1 MEADI
6 RWLDDPRVFRV
17 GQVPAHSDHAY
28 YADRESMTAGNRT
41 LRQCLD
47 GEWQFCFS
55 VNAGSRPKEFFREDF
70 DRENWDHISV
80 PMHIEMAGY
89 DKIHYINVMYPWEGK
104 MFRRPACTIEGT
116 WRPGEDAVGRE
127 ETASGSGEDT
137 AGREETASGSREETA
152 TVGGAEN
159 SAARA
164 GQAAWAGDGS
174 FSQASYNPVGSYV
187 KVFDLD
193 PALRGKQVRV
203 CFEGVEQAMY
213 LWLNGHFI
221 GYAED
226 SFTPSEFL
234 LTPYIREQG
243 NVLAVEVHKRSTASY
258 LEDQDFFRF
267 FGIFRSVYLYAQP
280 ALHVEDMWARP
291 RLLQDNV
298 TGSLELDL
306 KLSAWGQ
313 AAKILCGENVGA
325 LWVGRDTDSPGS
337 ALPSREETVHPKEG
351 ESSVVRGGAQ
361 SAGDFHAHMNERED
375 IPDCPYKVEITLHD
389 AEGGLCWSTRLPAA
403 RSIHIEP
410 QGTGAVTAWDH
421 HRPYLY
427 HLLITLLGPQGEIL
441 ELVPYDIGF
450 RRIEIVD
457 KVILLNGK
465 RLIFNGVNRHEWS
478 ARGGRVISVED
489 MERDIR
495 IFGENNINAVRTCH
509 YPDQIPWYY
518 LCDSHGVYMISETNL
533 ETHGSWQKPGGDDPS
548 WNVPGS
554 FPQWRE
560 VVLDRARTHFE
571 TFKNH
576 PAILMWSLGNESYA
590 GENIAAMHALFKDRD
605 PDRLVH
611 YEGVVHAREY
621 EDRVSD
627 VESQMYARPEDIV
640 AYLSSNPKKPF
651 ILCEY
656 MHDMGNSL
664 GGMKSYM
671 DLLDRFEMYHGGF
684 IWDYMDQAI
693 EVQDAV
699 SGRKVLRY
707 GGDFDDRPSDYEF
720 SGNGILFA
728 DRTPK
733 PALQEVRY
741 YYGKYC

>member
-17 GQVPAHSDHAY
+17 EQIPAHSDHAY
-28 YADRESMTAGNRT
+28 YADEESMKARNST

-55 VNAGSRPKEFFREDF
+55 VNAGSRPVDFYREDY
-70 DRENWDHISV
+70 DRRNWDSIPV

-116 WRPGEDAVGRE
+116 WPGTGDVSDGTKEGSSQEFPGV
-127 ETASGSGEDT
+127 ETGEASW
-137 AGREETASGSREETA
+137 
-152 TVGGAEN
+152 V
-159 SAARA
+159 
-164 GQAAWAGDGS
+164 GDGS

-193 PALRGKQVRV
+193 SALRGKQVRI

-280 ALHVEDMWARP
+280 SLHVEDMWVKP
-291 RLLQDNV
+291 RLLEDNV
-298 TGSLELDL
+298 TGSMELDIQL
-306 KLSAWGQ
+306 TAWGQ
-313 AAKILCGENVGA
+313 AAVALCGENA
-325 LWVGRDTDSPGS
+325 S
-337 ALPSREETVHPKEG
+337 ALS
-351 ESSVVRGGAQ
+351 
-361 SAGDFHAHMNERED
+361 
-375 IPDCPYKVEITLHD
+375 CPYQVRITLQD
-389 AEGGLCWSTRLPAA
+389 TSGGLCWSMQLPAA

-410 QGTGAVTAWDH
+410 QQIGTVIPWDNH
-421 HRPYLY
+421 NPCLY
-427 HLLITLLGPQGEIL
+427 HLLITLLGPEGEIL
-441 ELVPYDIGF
+441 ELAPYDVGF

-478 ARGGRVISVED
+478 AKGGRVITAAD

-495 IFGENNINAVRTCH
+495 IFEDNNINAVRTCH
-509 YPDQIPWYY
+509 YPDQIPWYC
-518 LCDSHGVYMISETNL
+518 LCDSHGIYMISETNL

-548 WNVPGS
+548 WNIPGS
-554 FPQWRE
+554 FPAWRE
-560 VVLDRARTHFE
+560 AVLDRARTHFE

-576 PAILMWSLGNESYA
+576 PAILMWSLGNESFA
-590 GENIAAMHALFKDRD
+590 GENIVAMHALFREKD

-611 YEGVVHAREY
+611 YEGVVHNREY
-621 EDRVSD
+621 EDRISD
-627 VESQMYARPEDIV
+627 VESQMYARPKDI
-640 AYLSSNPKKPF
+640 AEYLSNDPKKPF

-664 GGMKSYM
+664 GGMKSYI
-671 DLLDRFEMYHGGF
+671 DLLDQFEMYQGGF

-693 EVQDAV
+693 EVEDPVTGKKA
-699 SGRKVLRY
+699 LRY

-733 PALQEVRY
+733 PALQEVKY
-741 YYGKYC
+741 YYGKHQ

>member
-6 RWLDDPRVFRV
+6 RWLDDPQVFRV
-17 GQVPAHSDHAY
+17 GQALAHSDHTY
-28 YADRESMTAGNRT
+28 YADKERLAAGDFN
-41 LRQCLD
+41 LRQCLN

-55 VNAGSRPKEFFREDF
+55 VNAGSRPEDFYREDY
-70 DRENWDHISV
+70 DRRDWDSIPV

-104 MFRRPACTIEGT
+104 MFRRPACT
-116 WRPGEDAVGRE
+116 VGDPQ
-127 ETASGSGEDT
+127 T
-137 AGREETASGSREETA
+137 
-152 TVGGAEN
+152 
-159 SAARA
+159 
-164 GQAAWAGDGS
+164 GDGS

-193 PALRGKQVRV
+193 PDLRGKPVSI

-234 LTPYIREQG
+234 LTPYIRDQG

-267 FGIFRSVYLYAQP
+267 FGIFRSVYLYARP
-280 ALHVEDMWARP
+280 CLHVEDMWARP
-291 RLLQDNV
+291 RLLQDNAS
-298 TGSLELDL
+298 GSLELDIQL
-306 KLSAWGQ
+306 TAWGQ
-313 AAKILCGENVGA
+313 AAMALCGDNASA
-325 LWVGRDTDSPGS
+325 LWVGRDDGVGNCAVSDQKTGNARSATNVTD
-337 ALPSREETVHPKEG
+337 
-351 ESSVVRGGAQ
+351 ESMS
-361 SAGDFHAHMNERED
+361 
-375 IPDCPYKVEITLHD
+375 CPYRVQIALED
-389 AEGGLCWSTRLPAA
+389 ASGRSCWSMQLPAA

-410 QGTGAVTAWDH
+410 QHIGAVSPWDNH
-421 HRPYLY
+421 NPYLY
-427 HLLITLLGPQGEIL
+427 HLLITLLGPRGAVL

-457 KVILLNGK
+457 KVIHLNGK
-465 RLIFNGVNRHEWS
+465 RLIFTGVNRHEWNPQS
-478 ARGGRVISVED
+478 GRVISAGD
-489 MERDIR
+489 MEQDIR
-495 IFGENNINAVRTCH
+495 IFEESNINAVRTCH

-518 LCDSHGVYMISETNL
+518 LCDSHGIYMISETNL
-533 ETHGSWQKPGGDDPS
+533 ETHGSWQKPGGDEPS

-560 VVLDRARTHFE
+560 AVLDRARTHFE

-576 PAILMWSLGNESYA
+576 PAILMWSLGNESFA
-590 GENIAAMHALFKDRD
+590 GENIAAMNALFKEKD

-611 YEGVVHAREY
+611 YEGVAHAREY
-621 EDRVSD
+621 EDRISD
-627 VESQMYARPEDIV
+627 VESQMYASPETIV
-640 AYLSSNPKKPF
+640 EYLTNHPKKPF

-671 DLLDRFEMYHGGF
+671 DLLE
-684 IWDYMDQAI
+684 I
-693 EVQDAV
+693 
-699 SGRKVLRY
+699 GRAHV
-707 GGDFDDRPSDYEF
+707 
-720 SGNGILFA
+720 
-728 DRTPK
+728 
-733 PALQEVRY
+733 
-741 YYGKYC
+741 

>member
-6 RWLDDPRVFRV
+6 RWLDDPQVFRV
-17 GQVPAHSDHAY
+17 GQALAHSDHTY
-28 YADRESMTAGNRT
+28 YADKESLAAGDFN
-41 LRQCLD
+41 LRQCLN

-55 VNAGSRPKEFFREDF
+55 VNAGSRPEDFYREDY
-70 DRENWDHISV
+70 DRRDWDSIPV

-104 MFRRPACTIEGT
+104 MFRRPACT
-116 WRPGEDAVGRE
+116 VGDPQ
-127 ETASGSGEDT
+127 T
-137 AGREETASGSREETA
+137 
-152 TVGGAEN
+152 
-159 SAARA
+159 
-164 GQAAWAGDGS
+164 GDGS

-193 PALRGKQVRV
+193 PDLRGKPVSI

-234 LTPYIREQG
+234 LTPYIRDQG

-267 FGIFRSVYLYAQP
+267 FGIFRSVYLYARP
-280 ALHVEDMWARP
+280 CLHVEDMWARP
-291 RLLQDNV
+291 RLLQDNAS
-298 TGSLELDL
+298 GSLELDIQL
-306 KLSAWGQ
+306 TAWGQ
-313 AAKILCGENVGA
+313 AAMALCGENASA
-325 LWVGRDTDSPGS
+325 LWVGRDDGVGNCAVSDPKTGNAGS
-337 ALPSREETVHPKEG
+337 ATNVTD
-351 ESSVVRGGAQ
+351 ESMS
-361 SAGDFHAHMNERED
+361 
-375 IPDCPYKVEITLHD
+375 CPYRVQIALED
-389 AEGGLCWSTRLPAA
+389 VSGRSCWSMQLPAA

-410 QGTGAVTAWDH
+410 QHIGAVSPWDNH
-421 HRPYLY
+421 NPYLY
-427 HLLITLLGPQGEIL
+427 HLLITLLGPRGEVL

-457 KVILLNGK
+457 KVIHLNGK
-465 RLIFNGVNRHEWS
+465 RLIFTGVNRHEWNPQS
-478 ARGGRVISVED
+478 GRVISAGD
-489 MERDIR
+489 MEQDIR
-495 IFGENNINAVRTCH
+495 IFEESNINAVRTCH

-518 LCDSHGVYMISETNL
+518 LCDSHGIYMISETNL
-533 ETHGSWQKPGGDDPS
+533 ETHGSWQKPGGDEPS

-560 VVLDRARTHFE
+560 AVLDRARTHFE

-576 PAILMWSLGNESYA
+576 PAILMWSLGNESFA
-590 GENIAAMHALFKDRD
+590 GENIAAMNALFKEKD

-611 YEGVVHAREY
+611 YEGVAHAREY
-621 EDRVSD
+621 EDRISD
-627 VESQMYARPEDIV
+627 VESQMYASPETIV
-640 AYLSSNPKKPF
+640 EYLTNHPKKPF

-671 DLLDRFEMYHGGF
+671 DLLDRFEMYQGGS
-684 IWDYMDQAI
+684 IWT
-693 EVQDAV
+693 
-699 SGRKVLRY
+699 
-707 GGDFDDRPSDYEF
+707 RPSRWR
-720 SGNGILFA
+720 ILSRA
-728 DRTPK
+728 KRCCATAAILTTDPRTMSFRATVSCLRTERPNRRCRK
-733 PALQEVRY
+733 
-741 YYGKYC
+741 

>member
-1 MEADI
+1 MEANI

-17 GQVPAHSDHAY
+17 EQLPAHSDHAY
-28 YADRESMTAGNRT
+28 YADEESMKAGDST

-55 VNAGSRPKEFFREDF
+55 VNAGSRPADFYREDY
-70 DRENWDHISV
+70 DRRNWDSIPV

-116 WRPGEDAVGRE
+116 WPGTGDVSGGTKEGSSLEIPGVETD
-127 ETASGSGEDT
+127 ETAG
-137 AGREETASGSREETA
+137 AASWE
-152 TVGGAEN
+152 
-159 SAARA
+159 
-164 GQAAWAGDGS
+164 GDGS

-193 PALRGKQVRV
+193 PALRGKQVRI

-280 ALHVEDMWARP
+280 ALHVEDMWAKP
-291 RLLQDNV
+291 RLLEDNAA
-298 TGSLELDL
+298 GSLELDIQL
-306 KLSAWGQ
+306 TAWGQ
-313 AAKILCGENVGA
+313 AAVALCGENASA
-325 LWVGRDTDSPGS
+325 LWVGK
-337 ALPSREETVHPKEG
+337 EESTAISGGQRTSSSGKERY
-351 ESSVVRGGAQ
+351 SGGAVDKLGEAM
-361 SAGDFHAHMNERED
+361 S
-375 IPDCPYKVEITLHD
+375 CPWQVRITLQD
-389 AEGGLCWSTRLPAA
+389 ASGGLCWSMQLPAA

-410 QGTGAVTAWDH
+410 QQIGAVTPWDSH
-421 HRPYLY
+421 NPYLY
-427 HLLITLLGPQGEIL
+427 RLLITLLGPEGEIL

-457 KVILLNGK
+457 KVIRLNGK

-478 ARGGRVISVED
+478 AKGGRVITAAD

-495 IFGENNINAVRTCH
+495 IFEDNNINAVRTCH
-509 YPDQIPWYY
+509 YPDQIPWYC
-518 LCDSHGVYMISETNL
+518 LCDSHGIYMISETNL
-533 ETHGSWQKPGGDDPS
+533 ETHGSWQKPEGDDPS
-548 WNVPGS
+548 WNIPGS
-554 FPQWRE
+554 FPAWRE
-560 VVLDRARTHFE
+560 AVLDRARTHFE

-576 PAILMWSLGNESYA
+576 PAILMWSLGNESFA
-590 GENIAAMHALFKDRD
+590 GENIAAMHALFKEKD

-611 YEGVVHAREY
+611 YEGVVHNREY
-621 EDRVSD
+621 EDRISD
-627 VESQMYARPEDIV
+627 VESQMYARPEDI
-640 AYLSSNPKKPF
+640 AEYLSKDPKKPF

-664 GGMKSYM
+664 GGMKSYI
-671 DLLDRFEMYHGGF
+671 DLLDQFEMYQGGF

-693 EVQDAV
+693 EVEDPV
-699 SGRKVLRY
+699 TGKKVLRY

-733 PALQEVRY
+733 PALQEVKY
-741 YYGKYC
+741 YYGKHR

>member
-1 MEADI
+1 MNADI

-28 YADRESMTAGNRT
+28 YEDMESLAAGNPT
-41 LRQCLD
+41 LRQSLN

-55 VNAGSRPKEFFREDF
+55 VNAGSRPVDFYREDY
-70 DRENWDHISV
+70 DRRDWDSIPV

-89 DKIHYINVMYPWEGK
+89 DKIHYINLMYPWEGK

-116 WRPGEDAVGRE
+116 WPVEGE
-127 ETASGSGEDT
+127 TSGE
-137 AGREETASGSREETA
+137 AESAVRERPL
-152 TVGGAEN
+152 AE
-159 SAARA
+159 A
-164 GQAAWAGDGS
+164 GQTAWTGDGS

-187 KVFDLD
+187 KIFDLD
-193 PALRGKQVRV
+193 PALRGKQVRI

-226 SFTPSEFL
+226 SFTPSEFI
-234 LTPYIREQG
+234 LTPYIRERG

-280 ALHVEDMWARP
+280 CLHVEDLWAKP
-291 RLLQDNV
+291 RLLEDNV
-298 TGSLELDL
+298 TGSLELDIQL
-306 KLSAWGQ
+306 VAWGD
-313 AAKILCGENVGA
+313 AAEALCGEN
-325 LWVGRDTDSPGS
+325 
-337 ALPSREETVHPKEG
+337 
-351 ESSVVRGGAQ
+351 
-361 SAGDFHAHMNERED
+361 AGKRS
-375 IPDCPYKVEITLHD
+375 YQVQITLQD
-389 AEGGLCWSTRLPAA
+389 AAARLCWSMHLAAA

-410 QGTGAVTAWDH
+410 QLTGSVTPWDNH
-421 HRPYLY
+421 NPCLY
-427 HLLITLLGPQGEIL
+427 RLLITLLGPEGEIL

-457 KVILLNGK
+457 KVIRLNGK

-478 ARGGRVISVED
+478 AEGGRVITIQD
-489 MERDIR
+489 MEQDIR
-495 IFGENNINAVRTCH
+495 IFADNNINAVRTCH

-533 ETHGSWQKPGGDDPS
+533 ESHGSWQKPGGDEPS
-548 WNVPGS
+548 WNIPGS
-554 FPQWRE
+554 FPAWRE
-560 VVLDRARTHFE
+560 AVLDRARTHFE

-576 PAILMWSLGNESYA
+576 AAILMWSLGNESFA
-590 GENIAAMHALFKDRD
+590 GENMAAMHDFFKDKD

-611 YEGVVHAREY
+611 YEGVVHKREY
-621 EDRVSD
+621 EDRISD
-627 VESQMYARPEDIV
+627 VESQMYARPESI
-640 AYLSSNPKKPF
+640 AQYLSNNPKKPF

-671 DLLDRFEMYHGGF
+671 DLLDRFEMYQGGF

-693 EVQDAV
+693 EVEDPVTGQ
-699 SGRKVLRY
+699 KVLRY

-720 SGNGILFA
+720 SGDGILFA

-741 YYGKYC
+741 YYGKYQ

>member
-17 GQVPAHSDHAY
+17 GQVPAHSDHTY
-28 YADRESMTAGNRT
+28 YADKESLAAGDFN
-41 LRQCLD
+41 LRQCLN

-55 VNAGSRPKEFFREDF
+55 VNAGSRPEDFYREDY
-70 DRENWDHISV
+70 DRGDWDSIPV

-104 MFRRPACTIEGT
+104 MFRRPACT
-116 WRPGEDAVGRE
+116 
-127 ETASGSGEDT
+127 
-137 AGREETASGSREETA
+137 AGDP
-152 TVGGAEN
+152 
-159 SAARA
+159 
-164 GQAAWAGDGS
+164 QAGDGS
-174 FSQASYNPVGSYV
+174 FSRASYNPVGSYV

-193 PALRGKQVRV
+193 PALRGKPVSI

-234 LTPYIREQG
+234 LTPYIRDQG

-267 FGIFRSVYLYAQP
+267 FGIFRSVYLYARP
-280 ALHVEDMWARP
+280 SLHVEDMWARP
-291 RLLQDNV
+291 RLLQDNAS
-298 TGSLELDL
+298 GSLELDIQL
-306 KLSAWGQ
+306 TAWGQ
-313 AAKILCGENVGA
+313 AAMALCGENASA
-325 LWVGRDTDSPGS
+325 LWVGRDDGVGNCAVSDQKTGNVRS
-337 ALPSREETVHPKEG
+337 AANLMD
-351 ESSVVRGGAQ
+351 ESMS
-361 SAGDFHAHMNERED
+361 
-375 IPDCPYKVEITLHD
+375 CPYRIQITLQD
-389 AEGGLCWSTRLPAA
+389 ASGSSCWSMQLPAA

-410 QGTGAVTAWDH
+410 QHTGAVSPWDNH
-421 HRPYLY
+421 NPYLY
-427 HLLITLLGPQGEIL
+427 YLLITLLGPRGEVL

-465 RLIFNGVNRHEWS
+465 RLIFTGVNRHEWNS
-478 ARGGRVISVED
+478 KSGRVVSVRD
-489 MERDIR
+489 MEQDIR
-495 IFGENNINAVRTCH
+495 IFEENNINAVRTCH

-518 LCDSHGVYMISETNL
+518 LCDSHGIYMISETNL
-533 ETHGSWQKPGGDDPS
+533 ETHGSWQKPGGDEPS

-554 FPQWRE
+554 FPEWRE
-560 VVLDRARTHFE
+560 AVLDRARTHFE

-576 PAILMWSLGNESYA
+576 PAILMWSLGNESFA
-590 GENIAAMHALFKDRD
+590 GENIAAMNALFKEKD

-621 EDRVSD
+621 EDRISD
-627 VESQMYARPEDIV
+627 VESQMYSAPEAI
-640 AYLSSNPKKPF
+640 AEYLTNHPKKPF

-671 DLLDRFEMYHGGF
+671 DLLDRFEMYQGGF

-693 EVQDAV
+693 EVEDSV
-699 SGRKVLRY
+699 TGKKVLRY

-733 PALQEVRY
+733 PALQEVKY
-741 YYGKYC
+741 YYGKYQ

>member
-17 GQVPAHSDHAY
+17 GQIPAHSDHTY
-28 YADRESMTAGNRT
+28 YADKESLAAANST

-55 VNAGSRPKEFFREDF
+55 VNAGSRPVDFYREDY
-70 DRENWDHISV
+70 DRRAWDSIPV

-116 WRPGEDAVGRE
+116 WPE
-127 ETASGSGEDT
+127 EGNAPD
-137 AGREETASGSREETA
+137 
-152 TVGGAEN
+152 GGAE
-159 SAARA
+159 SAGAS
-164 GQAAWAGDGS
+164 WVGDGS

-187 KVFDLD
+187 KIFDLE
-193 PALRGKQVRV
+193 PSLRGRQVRI
-203 CFEGVEQAMY
+203 CFEGAEQALY

-226 SFTPSEFL
+226 SFTPSEFD

-280 ALHVEDMWARP
+280 VLHVEDMWAKP
-291 RLLQDNV
+291 RLLQDNA

-306 KLSAWGQ
+306 QLTAWGE
-313 AAKILCGENVGA
+313 AAAAFSGENASA
-325 LWVGRDTDSPGS
+325 LWVGKDMGGKNADASPTEAAFDS
-337 ALPSREETVHPKEG
+337 AVETLG
-351 ESSVVRGGAQ
+351 ETMS
-361 SAGDFHAHMNERED
+361 
-375 IPDCPYKVEITLHD
+375 CPYQVQITLQD
-389 AEGGLCWSTRLPAA
+389 KAGKQCWSMQVPAA
-403 RSIHIEP
+403 RSIHVEP
-410 QGTGAVTAWDH
+410 QQIGGVTPWDNH
-421 HRPYLY
+421 NPCLY
-427 HLLITLLGPQGEIL
+427 RLLITLLTPEGEIL

-457 KVILLNGK
+457 KVICLNGK
-465 RLIFNGVNRHEWS
+465 RLIFTGVNRHEWS
-478 ARGGRVISVED
+478 ATGGRVITMQD
-489 MERDIR
+489 MEQDIC
-495 IFGENNINAVRTCH
+495 IFEENNINAVRTCH
-509 YPDQIPWYY
+509 YTDRIPWYY
-518 LCDSHGVYMISETNL
+518 LCDSHGIYMISETNL
-533 ETHGSWQKPGGDDPS
+533 ETHGSWAKSVGFEPS
-548 WNVPGS
+548 WNIPGS
-554 FPQWRE
+554 FPEWRE
-560 VVLDRARTHFE
+560 VVLDRVRTHFE

-590 GENIAAMHALFKDRD
+590 GENLAAMNALFKEKD
-605 PDRLVH
+605 PERLVH
-611 YEGVVHAREY
+611 YEGAVHRREY
-621 EDRVSD
+621 EDRISD
-627 VESQMYARPEDIV
+627 VESQMYAWPEGI
-640 AYLSSNPKKPF
+640 AEYLSNNPKKPF

-656 MHDMGNSL
+656 MHDMGNSM
-664 GGMKSYM
+664 GGMKTYM
-671 DLLDRFEMYHGGF
+671 DLLDRFEMYQGGF

-693 EVQDAV
+693 EVEDPV
-699 SGRKVLRY
+699 TGKKVLRY

-720 SGNGILFA
+720 SGDGILFA

-733 PALQEVRY
+733 PAIQEVRY
-741 YYGKYC
+741 YYGKYR

>member
-17 GQVPAHSDHAY
+17 GQIPAHSDHAY
-28 YADRESMTAGNRT
+28 YADKESLAAGNST

-55 VNAGSRPKEFFREDF
+55 VNAGSRPVDFYREDY
-70 DRENWDHISV
+70 DRKAWDSIPV

-116 WRPGEDAVGRE
+116 WPE
-127 ETASGSGEDT
+127 EGNAPD
-137 AGREETASGSREETA
+137 
-152 TVGGAEN
+152 GGAE
-159 SAARA
+159 SA
-164 GQAAWAGDGS
+164 GTSWLGDGS

-187 KVFDLD
+187 KIFDLE
-193 PALRGKQVRV
+193 PSLRGKQVRI
-203 CFEGVEQAMY
+203 CFEGAEQALY
-213 LWLNGHFI
+213 LWLNGQFI

-226 SFTPSEFL
+226 SFTPSEFD

-280 ALHVEDMWARP
+280 AVHVEDMWAKP
-291 RLLQDNV
+291 RLLQDNA

-306 KLSAWGQ
+306 HLTAWGE
-313 AAKILCGENVGA
+313 AAAAFSGENASA
-325 LWVGRDTDSPGS
+325 LWVGKDMGGKNADASTDEEAFCGAVETLGETMSGS
-337 ALPSREETVHPKEG
+337 YQV
-351 ESSVVRGGAQ
+351 Q
-361 SAGDFHAHMNERED
+361 
-375 IPDCPYKVEITLHD
+375 ITLQD
-389 AEGGLCWSTRLPAA
+389 KAGKQCWSIQVPAA

-410 QGTGAVTAWDH
+410 QQIGGVTPWDNH
-421 HRPYLY
+421 NPCLY
-427 HLLITLLGPQGEIL
+427 RLLITLLTPEGEIL

-457 KVILLNGK
+457 KVICLNGK
-465 RLIFNGVNRHEWS
+465 RLIFTGVNRHEWS
-478 ARGGRVISVED
+478 ARGGRVITMQD
-489 MERDIR
+489 MEQDIR
-495 IFGENNINAVRTCH
+495 IFEENNINAVRTCH
-509 YPDQIPWYY
+509 YTDQIPWYY
-518 LCDSHGVYMISETNL
+518 LCDSHGIYMISETNL
-533 ETHGSWQKPGGDDPS
+533 ETHGSWAKSVGFEPS

-554 FPQWRE
+554 FPEWRE
-560 VVLDRARTHFE
+560 VVLDRVRTHFE

-576 PAILMWSLGNESYA
+576 PAILMWSLGNESFA
-590 GENIAAMHALFKDRD
+590 GENLAAMNALFKEKD
-605 PDRLVH
+605 PERLVH
-611 YEGVVHAREY
+611 YEGAVHRREY
-621 EDRVSD
+621 EDRISD
-627 VESQMYARPEDIV
+627 VESQMYAWPEGI
-640 AYLSSNPKKPF
+640 AEYLSNNPKKPF

-656 MHDMGNSL
+656 MHDMGNSM
-664 GGMKSYM
+664 GGMKTYM
-671 DLLDRFEMYHGGF
+671 DLLDRFEMYQGGF

-693 EVQDAV
+693 EVEDPV
-699 SGRKVLRY
+699 TGKKVLRY

-720 SGNGILFA
+720 SGDGILFA

-733 PALQEVRY
+733 PAMQEVRY
-741 YYGKYC
+741 YYGKYR

>member
-28 YADRESMTAGNRT
+28 FADKESLEAENFT

-47 GEWQFCFS
+47 GEWQFYFS
-55 VNAGSRPKEFFREDF
+55 VNAGSRPVDFYREDY
-70 DRENWDHISV
+70 DRRNWDSIPV

-116 WRPGEDAVGRE
+116 H
-127 ETASGSGEDT
+127 SGED
-137 AGREETASGSREETA
+137 
-152 TVGGAEN
+152 VPGG
-159 SAARA
+159 
-164 GQAAWAGDGS
+164 
-174 FSQASYNPVGSYV
+174 FSQVSYNPVGSYV
-187 KVFDLD
+187 KIFDLD
-193 PALRGKQVRV
+193 PALRGKPVRI
-203 CFEGVEQAMY
+203 CFEGAEQALY
-213 LWLNGHFI
+213 LWLNGEFI

-226 SFTPSEFL
+226 SFTPSEFD

-280 ALHVEDMWARP
+280 VLHVEDMWAKP
-291 RLLQDNV
+291 RLLQDNA

-306 KLSAWGQ
+306 QLTAWGE
-313 AAKILCGENVGA
+313 AAAAFSGETA
-325 LWVGRDTDSPGS
+325 S
-337 ALPSREETVHPKEG
+337 AL
-351 ESSVVRGGAQ
+351 SS
-361 SAGDFHAHMNERED
+361 
-375 IPDCPYKVEITLHD
+375 PYQVQITLQD
-389 AEGGLCWSTRLPAA
+389 RAGKQCWSMQVPAA

-410 QGTGAVTAWDH
+410 QPIGSVIPWDNH
-421 HRPYLY
+421 NPCLY
-427 HLLITLLGPQGEIL
+427 RLLITLLGPEGEIL

-450 RRIEIVD
+450 RRIEIVN
-457 KVILLNGK
+457 KVICLNGR
-465 RLIFNGVNRHEWS
+465 RLIFTGVNRHEWS
-478 ARGGRVISVED
+478 ARGGRVITVQD
-489 MERDIR
+489 MEQDIR
-495 IFGENNINAVRTCH
+495 IFEENNINAVRTSH
-509 YPDQIPWYY
+509 YPNRIPWYY
-518 LCDSHGVYMISETNL
+518 LCDRHGIYMISETNL
-533 ETHGSWQKPGGDDPS
+533 ETHGSWQKCVGFEPS
-548 WNVPGS
+548 WNIPGS
-554 FPQWRE
+554 FPEWKE
-560 VVLDRARTHFE
+560 AVLDRARTHFE

-576 PAILMWSLGNESYA
+576 PAILMWSLGNESFA
-590 GENIAAMHALFKDRD
+590 GENLAAMNALFKEKD
-605 PDRLVH
+605 PERLVH
-611 YEGVVHAREY
+611 YEGAVHRREY
-621 EDRVSD
+621 EDRISD
-627 VESQMYARPEDIV
+627 VESQMYAWPEGI
-640 AYLSSNPKKPF
+640 AEYLSNNPKKPF

-671 DLLDRFEMYHGGF
+671 DLLDQFEMYQGGF

-693 EVQDAV
+693 EVEDPV
-699 SGRKVLRY
+699 TGKKVLRY

-720 SGNGILFA
+720 SGDGILFA

-741 YYGKYC
+741 YYGKYR

>member
-6 RWLDDPRVFRV
+6 RWLDDPCVFRV

-28 YADRESMTAGNRT
+28 YADQESMEAGNPT

-55 VNAGSRPKEFFREDF
+55 VNAGSRPTDFYREDY
-70 DRENWDHISV
+70 DRKDWDSIPV

-116 WRPGEDAVGRE
+116 WPD
-127 ETASGSGEDT
+127 
-137 AGREETASGSREETA
+137 
-152 TVGGAEN
+152 GGAA
-159 SAARA
+159 S
-164 GQAAWAGDGS
+164 WVGDGC

-193 PALRGKQVRV
+193 PALRGKQVRI

-226 SFTPSEFL
+226 SFTPSEFI

-243 NVLAVEVHKRSTASY
+243 NVLAVEAHKRSTASY

-280 ALHVEDMWARP
+280 ALHVEDMWAKP
-291 RLLQDNV
+291 RLLKDNV
-298 TGSLELDL
+298 TGSLELDIRL
-306 KLSAWGQ
+306 TAWGQ
-313 AAKILCGENVGA
+313 AAGTSGA
-325 LWVGRDTDSPGS
+325 SCRESADGFQDMSGSGTEESAAMSCPYQARITLRDTSG
-337 ALPSREETVHPKEG
+337 K
-351 ESSVVRGGAQ
+351 
-361 SAGDFHAHMNERED
+361 
-375 IPDCPYKVEITLHD
+375 
-389 AEGGLCWSTRLPAA
+389 LCLSMQLPAA
-403 RSIHIEP
+403 PSIHIEP
-410 QGTGAVTAWDH
+410 QRIEGVTLWDNH
-421 HRPYLY
+421 NPCLY
-427 HLLITLLGPQGEIL
+427 HLLITLLGPEGEIL

-457 KVILLNGK
+457 KVILLNGR
-465 RLIFNGVNRHEWS
+465 RLIFNGVNRHEWC
-478 ARGGRVISVED
+478 AGGGRVISRQD
-489 MERDIR
+489 MEQDIR
-495 IFGENNINAVRTCH
+495 VFEENNINAVRTCH

-518 LCDSHGVYMISETNL
+518 LCDRHGIYMISETNL
-533 ETHGSWQKPGGDDPS
+533 ETHGSWQKQGGDESS
-548 WNVPGS
+548 WNIPGS
-554 FPQWRE
+554 FPKWRE

-576 PAILMWSLGNESYA
+576 PAILMWSLGNEAYA
-590 GENIAAMHALFKDRD
+590 GENIAAMHAFFKEKD
-605 PDRLVH
+605 PGRLVH
-611 YEGVVHAREY
+611 YEGVVHNREY
-621 EDRVSD
+621 EDRISD
-627 VESQMYARPEDIV
+627 VESQMYARPEDI
-640 AYLSSNPKKPF
+640 ARYLSNDPKKPF
-651 ILCEY
+651 VLCEY

-664 GGMKSYM
+664 GGMKSYI
-671 DLLDRFEMYHGGF
+671 DLLDQFEMYQGGF
-684 IWDYMDQAI
+684 IWDYIDQAI
-693 EVQDAV
+693 EVEDPVTGKKA
-699 SGRKVLRY
+699 LRY

-720 SGNGILFA
+720 SGNGLLFA

-733 PALQEVRY
+733 PAMQEVRY
-741 YYGKYC
+741 YYGKYQS

>member
-28 YADRESMTAGNRT
+28 YADRESMTAGNCT

-55 VNAGSRPKEFFREDF
+55 VNAGSRPKEFYREDF

-116 WRPGEDAVGRE
+116 WRPGEDASGRE
-127 ETASGSGEDT
+127 GTASGSEEDTAYREGTASGSGEDT
-137 AGREETASGSREETA
+137 AYREGTASGSREETA
-152 TVGGAEN
+152 TVGGEDATGREETASPGGAEN

-306 KLSAWGQ
+306 K
-313 AAKILCGENVGA
+313 
-325 LWVGRDTDSPGS
+325 
-337 ALPSREETVHPKEG
+337 
-351 ESSVVRGGAQ
+351 
-361 SAGDFHAHMNERED
+361 
-375 IPDCPYKVEITLHD
+375 
-389 AEGGLCWSTRLPAA
+389 
-403 RSIHIEP
+403 
-410 QGTGAVTAWDH
+410 
-421 HRPYLY
+421 
-427 HLLITLLGPQGEIL
+427 
-441 ELVPYDIGF
+441 
-450 RRIEIVD
+450 
-457 KVILLNGK
+457 
-465 RLIFNGVNRHEWS
+465 
-478 ARGGRVISVED
+478 
-489 MERDIR
+489 
-495 IFGENNINAVRTCH
+495 
-509 YPDQIPWYY
+509 
-518 LCDSHGVYMISETNL
+518 
-533 ETHGSWQKPGGDDPS
+533 
-548 WNVPGS
+548 
-554 FPQWRE
+554 
-560 VVLDRARTHFE
+560 
-571 TFKNH
+571 
-576 PAILMWSLGNESYA
+576 
-590 GENIAAMHALFKDRD
+590 
-605 PDRLVH
+605 
-611 YEGVVHAREY
+611 
-621 EDRVSD
+621 
-627 VESQMYARPEDIV
+627 
-640 AYLSSNPKKPF
+640 
-651 ILCEY
+651 
-656 MHDMGNSL
+656 
-664 GGMKSYM
+664 
-671 DLLDRFEMYHGGF
+671 
-684 IWDYMDQAI
+684 
-693 EVQDAV
+693 
-699 SGRKVLRY
+699 
-707 GGDFDDRPSDYEF
+707 
-720 SGNGILFA
+720 
-728 DRTPK
+728 
-733 PALQEVRY
+733 
-741 YYGKYC
+741 

>member
-28 YADRESMTAGNRT
+28 YADKESLAAGNST

-55 VNAGSRPKEFFREDF
+55 VNAGSRPVDFYREDY
-70 DRENWDHISV
+70 DRKDWDNIPV

-116 WRPGEDAVGRE
+116 WPE
-127 ETASGSGEDT
+127 EGNVPDGGVASW
-137 AGREETASGSREETA
+137 
-152 TVGGAEN
+152 V
-159 SAARA
+159 
-164 GQAAWAGDGS
+164 GDGG

-187 KVFDLD
+187 KIFDLE
-193 PALRGKQVRV
+193 PSLRGRQVRI
-203 CFEGVEQAMY
+203 CFEGAEQALY

-226 SFTPSEFL
+226 SFTPSEFD

-267 FGIFRSVYLYAQP
+267 FGIFRSVYLYARP
-280 ALHVEDMWARP
+280 VLHVEDMWAKP
-291 RLLQDNV
+291 RLLQDNA

-306 KLSAWGQ
+306 HLTAWGET
-313 AAKILCGENVGA
+313 AAAFSGENASA
-325 LWVGRDTDSPGS
+325 LWVGKDMGGKNASTLSSPYQVQI
-337 ALPSREETVHPKEG
+337 ALQDK
-351 ESSVVRGGAQ
+351 
-361 SAGDFHAHMNERED
+361 AG
-375 IPDCPYKVEITLHD
+375 KQ
-389 AEGGLCWSTRLPAA
+389 CWSMQVPAA

-410 QGTGAVTAWDH
+410 QQIGSVTPWDNH
-421 HRPYLY
+421 NPYLY
-427 HLLITLLGPQGEIL
+427 RLLITLLTPEGEIL

-457 KVILLNGK
+457 KVICLNGK
-465 RLIFNGVNRHEWS
+465 RLIFTGVNRHEWS
-478 ARGGRVISVED
+478 ATGGRVITMQD
-489 MERDIR
+489 MEQDIR
-495 IFGENNINAVRTCH
+495 IFEENNINAVRTCH
-509 YPDQIPWYY
+509 YTDQIPWYY
-518 LCDSHGVYMISETNL
+518 LCDSHGIYMISETNL
-533 ETHGSWQKPGGDDPS
+533 ETHGSWAKSVGFEPS

-554 FPQWRE
+554 FPEWRE
-560 VVLDRARTHFE
+560 VVLDRVRTHFE

-576 PAILMWSLGNESYA
+576 PAILMWSLGNESFA
-590 GENIAAMHALFKDRD
+590 GENLAAMNALFKEKD
-605 PDRLVH
+605 PERLVH
-611 YEGVVHAREY
+611 YEGAVHKREY
-621 EDRVSD
+621 EDRISD
-627 VESQMYARPEDIV
+627 VESQMYAWPESI
-640 AYLSSNPKKPF
+640 AEYLSNNPKKPF

-656 MHDMGNSL
+656 MHDMGNSM
-664 GGMKSYM
+664 GGMKTYM
-671 DLLDRFEMYHGGF
+671 DLLDRFEMYQGGF

-693 EVQDAV
+693 EVEDPV
-699 SGRKVLRY
+699 TGKKVLRY

-720 SGNGILFA
+720 SGDGILFA

-733 PALQEVRY
+733 PAMQEVRY
-741 YYGKYC
+741 YYGKYR